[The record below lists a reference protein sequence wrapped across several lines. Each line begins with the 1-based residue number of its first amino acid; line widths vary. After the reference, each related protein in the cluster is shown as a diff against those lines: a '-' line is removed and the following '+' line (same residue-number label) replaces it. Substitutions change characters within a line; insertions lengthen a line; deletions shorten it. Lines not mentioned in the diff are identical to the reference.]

1 MNPMRVLLLSSCLFV
16 GGLAHAANDLPG
28 GGIDPQALSRHVRVL
43 ASDEFE
49 GRAPATEGEERTV
62 QYLIEQFRSYGLQ
75 PGGVDGS
82 WVQPVPLVRAQL
94 EGAAKASLSLKQ
106 GKR

>member
-1 MNPMRVLLLSSCLFV
+1 MRVLLLSSCLFV

-75 PGGVDGS
+75 AAWMAAGCSRSRWCARS
-82 WVQPVPLVRAQL
+82 WTARPRPACR
-94 EGAAKASLSLKQ
+94 
-106 GKR
+106 